1 MKRKPAIMFLHH
13 LNPNIKAITIIIL
26 VILLALVFDPITPF
40 LFMVFTIAVTFIGGK
55 INWKKYCLYFLPFSI
70 IAFGMLWT
78 TIVFA
83 DTPKNPDEVI
93 RILGMTFPEESL
105 ITALALSLRVL
116 SVASLSLLFIF
127 TTNIVDFILSLIQQL
142 KLPPKIAYGV
152 LAGYRFLPMMKDE
165 LVIIHSAHRVRGFD
179 HAKTI
184 RGKWNQY
191 KKFSIPLLASAI
203 RKAERTAMAM
213 ESKGF
218 TGDKNRTFYRL
229 FSTSA
234 KDWIFLIFMVITL
247 LSVAYISW
255 YLGYFKWY
263 SGEL

>member
-1 MKRKPAIMFLHH
+1 MFLHH
-13 LNPNIKAITIIIL
+13 LNPSIKAITIIVL
-26 VILLALVFDPITPF
+26 VILLALIFDPITPL
-40 LFMVFTIAVTFIGGK
+40 LFMIFTVALTFIGGK

-83 DTPKNPDEVI
+83 NAPKNPEEVI
-93 RILGMTFPEESL
+93 TVLGATFPEESL
-105 ITALALSLRVL
+105 MTALALSLRVL
-116 SVASLSLLFIF
+116 SIASLSLLFIF
-127 TTNIVDFILSLIQQL
+127 TTNIVDFILSLVQQL

-179 HAKTI
+179 QAKTI
-184 RGKWNQY
+184 RGRWNKY
-191 KKFSIPLLASAI
+191 KKFSVPLLASSI

-218 TGDKNRTFYRL
+218 TGEKNRTFYRH
-229 FSTSA
+229 FSVSA
-234 KDWIFLIFMVITL
+234 RDWIFFTVMIIILLII
-247 LSVAYISW
+247 AYISW
-255 YLGYFKWY
+255 QLGYFRWY